1 MRTGTADLPLHGGRA
16 PAWLMQRMIRLA
28 RAVVEIMVSE
38 YDTRFVLQKLADPFW
53 FQAFG
58 CLLGFDWHSSG
69 LTTTVCAALKAA
81 FQTAGS
87 DFPLYACGGK
97 GSRSR
102 RTPEEI
108 AAACDALGVDADPL
122 IYASRMAAKID
133 NAALQDGFQIYHHCF
148 FFDRT
153 GLWAVVQQGMAR
165 ENDPLGRPNAG
176 FARRYHWVA
185 DKVGDWTIRPEAA
198 ICSEKTAPLVVDTIA
213 KEARPMQQD
222 VTRLLTEEQREVQK
236 ILKDLPHLRL
246 TPRHRIL
253 LSDIDPRRISRILLS
268 TYDDPPETFAS
279 LIGRRGIGPA
289 TIRALALTAEIIY
302 GHGPSYRD
310 PARFSFA
317 HGGKDGTPYPVRRD
331 VYDETISILNSLV
344 SRARVDQSE
353 KRRAFRRLAVFTTI
367 SSAES
372 QRHSVNRTTSE
383 TTRL

>member
-1 MRTGTADLPLHGGRA
+1 
-16 PAWLMQRMIRLA
+16 
-28 RAVVEIMVSE
+28 
-38 YDTRFVLQKLADPFW
+38 
-53 FQAFG
+53 
-58 CLLGFDWHSSG
+58 
-69 LTTTVCAALKAA
+69 
-81 FQTAGS
+81 
-87 DFPLYACGGK
+87 
-97 GSRSR
+97 
-102 RTPEEI
+102 
-108 AAACDALGVDADPL
+108 
-122 IYASRMAAKID
+122 
-133 NAALQDGFQIYHHCF
+133 
-148 FFDRT
+148 
-153 GLWAVVQQGMAR
+153 
-165 ENDPLGRPNAG
+165 
-176 FARRYHWVA
+176 
-185 DKVGDWTIRPEAA
+185 
-198 ICSEKTAPLVVDTIA
+198 
-213 KEARPMQQD
+213 MQQD

-353 KRRAFRRLAVFTTI
+353 KRRAFRRLASFTG
-367 SSAES
+367 
-372 QRHSVNRTTSE
+372 E
-383 TTRL
+383 TPLGRDAY